1 MNLIEDLRW
10 RGLVAQSTDEAA
22 LLESLKKPITLYI
35 GFDPTAPSLHVGNL
49 VVLLVLRRF
58 QLAGHNPIALVGGA
72 TGLVGDPSGRN
83 DERTLNS
90 SEVVEE
96 WVSRIRKQVS
106 AFLDFDAKTNP
117 ALVVNNLDWTSPL
130 SAIEFLR
137 DIGKHFSVN
146 QMLAKDSVSS
156 RLEAGGI
163 SYTEFSYQVL
173 QAYDYLELFRRN
185 NCTLQLGG
193 SDQWGNIV
201 AGLDLI
207 RRVEQGSAHALTV
220 PLLAKADGTKFG
232 KTAGGSVWLDP
243 EMTSPYAFFQFW
255 LNTEDKDVINFLK
268 VFSFLSHEDIEAL
281 DIAHTANPGLRE
293 AHRALARELTTL
305 VHGADTTSRVE
316 AAARALFG
324 QGELSELDEKTLAG
338 ALAELP
344 RTVISK
350 DAQIPTWV
358 DLLASTGVVDSK
370 SAARRIVKEGGAY
383 LNNVKICATL
393 FYDAAR
399 GIVKEGGAYLN
410 NVKISGEDFAPQKSD
425 FLCGK
430 YAILRKGKRDLACVE
445 LV

>member
-10 RGLVAQSTDEAA
+10 RGLLAQTTDEKA
-22 LLESLKKPITLYI
+22 LLEALKKPTTLYV
-35 GFDPTAPSLHVGNL
+35 GFDPTAPSLHAGNL

-72 TGLVGDPSGRN
+72 TGLVGDPSGKN
-83 DERTLNS
+83 EERTLNS
-90 SEVVEE
+90 TEIVEG
-96 WVSRIRKQVS
+96 WVNRIRKQVS
-106 AFLDFDAKTNP
+106 AFLDFDAPKNP
-117 ALVVNNLDWTSPL
+117 AAVVDNLDWTSPL

-146 QMLAKDSVSS
+146 QMLSKDSVSA
-156 RLEAGGI
+156 RLEGGGI

-173 QAYDYLELFRRN
+173 QSYDFLELYRRN
-185 NCTLQLGG
+185 NCTLQVGG

-207 RRVEQGSAHALTV
+207 RRVEQGSGHALTV
-220 PLLAKADGTKFG
+220 PLLMKADGTKFG

-255 LNTEDKDVINFLK
+255 LNSDDKDVINFLK
-268 VFSFLSHEDIEAL
+268 VFSFKSHAEIIEL
-281 DIAHTANPGLRE
+281 EKSHNENPGLRE
-293 AHRALARELTTL
+293 AHRALARELTSL
-305 VHGADTTSRVE
+305 VHSEETTQRVE

-324 QGELSELDEKTLAG
+324 QGELSELDEATLSS

-344 RTVISK
+344 RTAVSSSEE
-350 DAQIPTWV
+350 IPTWV
-358 DLLASTGVVDSK
+358 DLLAATGVVDSK

-383 LNNVKICATL
+383 LNNVKI
-393 FYDAAR
+393 
-399 GIVKEGGAYLN
+399 
-410 NVKISGEDFAPQKSD
+410 SGEDFRPSKSD

-430 YAILRKGKRDLACVE
+430 YAVLRKGKRDLAAVE
-445 LV
+445 LT

>member
-10 RGLVAQSTDEAA
+10 RGLVAQSTDEKA
-22 LLESLKKPITLYI
+22 LVEALKKPITLYI

-90 SEVVEE
+90 SEVVEG
-96 WVSRIRKQVS
+96 WVKVIRKQVS
-106 AFLDFDAKTNP
+106 AFLDFDTPKNP
-117 ALVVNNLDWTSPL
+117 AQVVNNLDWTAPL

-137 DIGKHFSVN
+137 DVGKHFSVN
-146 QMLAKDSVSS
+146 QMLAKDSVAA

-173 QAYDYLELFRRN
+173 QSFDYLELFRRN

-207 RRVEQGSAHALTV
+207 RRVESGSAHALTV
-220 PLLAKADGTKFG
+220 PLLAKSDGSKFG
-232 KTAGGSVWLDP
+232 KTAGGSVWLDAA
-243 EMTSPYAFFQFW
+243 MTSPYAFFQFW
-255 LNTEDKDVINFLK
+255 LNTEDKDIINFLK
-268 VFSFLSHEDIEAL
+268 VFSFKSHEEISAL
-281 DIAHTANPGLRE
+281 ERSHSENPGLRG
-293 AHRALARELTTL
+293 AHRELARELTSL
-305 VHGADTTSRVE
+305 VHGADTTARVE
-316 AAARALFG
+316 SAAKALFG
-324 QGELSELDEKTLAG
+324 QGDLTELDEATLAS

-344 RTVISK
+344 RTTISK
-350 DAQIPTWV
+350 TQEIPSWV
-358 DLLASTGVVDSK
+358 DLLAATGVVDSK
-370 SAARRIVKEGGAY
+370 SAARRVVKDGGAY
-383 LNNVKICATL
+383 LNNEKV
-393 FYDAAR
+393 
-399 GIVKEGGAYLN
+399 V
-410 NVKISGEDFAPQKSD
+410 SEDYAPTKSE

-430 YAILRKGKRDLACVE
+430 YAVLRKGKRDLAAVE
-445 LV
+445 LI

>member
-10 RGLVAQSTDEAA
+10 RGLLAQSTDEAA
-22 LLESLKKPITLYI
+22 LLEALKKPTTLYV
-35 GFDPTAPSLHVGNL
+35 GFDPTAPSLHAGNL

-72 TGLVGDPSGRN
+72 TGLVGDPSGKN
-83 DERTLNS
+83 EERTLNS
-90 SEVVEE
+90 TEIVEG
-96 WVSRIRKQVS
+96 WVNRIRTQVS
-106 AFLDFDAKTNP
+106 AFLDFDAPKNS
-117 ALVVNNLDWTSPL
+117 AVVVNNLDWTSPL

-146 QMLAKDSVSS
+146 QMLAKDSVSA
-156 RLEAGGI
+156 RLEGGGI

-173 QAYDYLELFRRN
+173 QSYDFLELYRRN
-185 NCTLQLGG
+185 NCTLQVGG

-207 RRVEQGSAHALTV
+207 RRVEQGSGHALTV
-220 PLLAKADGTKFG
+220 PLLMKADGTKFG

-255 LNTEDKDVINFLK
+255 LNSDDKDVINFLK
-268 VFSFLSHEDIEAL
+268 VFSFKSHAEITEL
-281 DIAHTANPGLRE
+281 EKSHNENPGLRE
-293 AHRALARELTTL
+293 AHRALARELTSL
-305 VHGADTTSRVE
+305 VHSDETTERVE

-324 QGELSELDEKTLAG
+324 QGELSELDEATLAS

-344 RTVISK
+344 RTTVSSK
-350 DAQIPTWV
+350 EEIPTWV
-358 DLLASTGVVDSK
+358 DLLAATGVVDSK

-383 LNNVKICATL
+383 LNNVKI
-393 FYDAAR
+393 
-399 GIVKEGGAYLN
+399 
-410 NVKISGEDFAPQKSD
+410 SGEDFRPSKSD

-430 YAILRKGKRDLACVE
+430 YAVLRKGKRDLAAVE
-445 LV
+445 LS

>member
-1 MNLIEDLRW
+1 MNLLDDLRW
-10 RGLVAQSTDEAA
+10 RGLLAQSTDEKA
-22 LLESLKKPITLYI
+22 LAEALSKPITLYV
-35 GFDPTAPSLHVGNL
+35 GFDPTAPSLHCGNL

-83 DERTLNS
+83 EERSLNS
-90 SEVVEE
+90 TEIVEN
-96 WVSRIRKQVS
+96 WVSRIRTQVS
-106 AFLDFDAKTNP
+106 AFLDFDAPKNP
-117 ALVVNNLDWTSPL
+117 ARVVNNLDWTSPL

-146 QMLAKDSVSS
+146 QMLAKDSVAS
-156 RLEAGGI
+156 RLDAGGI

-173 QAYDYLELFRRN
+173 QSYDYLELFKRHG
-185 NCTLQLGG
+185 CTLQLGG

-207 RRVEQGSAHALTV
+207 RRVEGGSGHALTV
-220 PLLAKADGTKFG
+220 PLLTKSDGSKFG

-255 LNTEDKDVINFLK
+255 LNSEDKDVINFLK
-268 VFSFLSHEDIEAL
+268 VFSFLSHEEINAL
-281 DIAHTANPGLRE
+281 EKSHNENPGLRE

-305 VHGADTTSRVE
+305 LHGAETTQRVE

-324 QGELSELDEKTLAG
+324 QGELGELDEATLTS

-344 RTVISK
+344 RATISK
-350 DAQIPTWV
+350 NEEIPTWV
-358 DLLASTGVVDSK
+358 DLITVAGVVDSK

-383 LNNVKICATL
+383 LNNVKI
-393 FYDAAR
+393 
-399 GIVKEGGAYLN
+399 
-410 NVKISGEDFAPQKSD
+410 SGEDFAPSKND

-430 YAILRKGKRDLACVE
+430 YAVLRKGKRDLAAIE
-445 LV
+445 LI

>member
-10 RGLVAQSTDEAA
+10 RGLIAQSTDEKA
-22 LLESLKKPITLYI
+22 LVEALNKPITLYI

-90 SEVVEE
+90 SEVVEG
-96 WVSRIRKQVS
+96 WVKVIRKQVS
-106 AFLDFDAKTNP
+106 AFLDFDTPKNP
-117 ALVVNNLDWTSPL
+117 ALVVNNLDWTAPL

-146 QMLAKDSVSS
+146 QMLSKDSVAA

-173 QAYDYLELFRRN
+173 QSYDFLELFRRN
-185 NCTLQLGG
+185 SCTLQLGG

-207 RRVEQGSAHALTV
+207 RRVESGSGHALTV
-220 PLLAKADGTKFG
+220 PLLAKSDGSKFG

-243 EMTSPYAFFQFW
+243 AMTSPYAFFQFW
-255 LNTEDKDVINFLK
+255 LNTEDKDIINFLK
-268 VFSFLSHEDIEAL
+268 VFSFKSHEEISAL
-281 DIAHTANPGLRE
+281 EKSHSENPGLRG
-293 AHRALARELTTL
+293 AHRELARELTGL
-305 VHGADTTSRVE
+305 VHGADTTARVE
-316 AAARALFG
+316 SAAKALFG
-324 QGELSELDEKTLAG
+324 QGDLTELDEATLAS

-344 RTVISK
+344 RTTISK
-350 DAQIPTWV
+350 TQEIPSWV
-358 DLLASTGVVDSK
+358 DLLAATGVVDSK
-370 SAARRIVKEGGAY
+370 SAARRVVKDGGAY
-383 LNNVKICATL
+383 LNNEKVVSEE
-393 FYDAAR
+393 Y
-399 GIVKEGGAYLN
+399 
-410 NVKISGEDFAPQKSD
+410 APTKSE

-430 YAILRKGKRDLACVE
+430 YAVLRKGKRDLAAVE
-445 LV
+445 LI